1 MKKKFIQILMLL
13 IATVSVGSFVSC
25 KDTSEDLYNELRTQ
39 AFSENASLKEAL
51 DAYGKKLNDQIALYE
66 QLERELKAIKEGDIP
81 NLTARLNE
89 QFDLITDLK
98 TQLEGKAD
106 QSEVDELR
114 RLIEMLTDQ
123 INGNEGILITLQNL
137 LANDAAQ
144 DALISTLQSEIADL
158 KAWKEKLDEWWNR
171 DNYTEIIDWLNRLQ
185 QEMTDAKDKINAA
198 IAKVDEKADAAQA
211 TADEALALAKTAF
224 DNAQKA
230 IDLANKAQGKA
241 DDAWDLAKNALEIAN
256 AAKDVATRALTLAEA
271 NKEDIARLQTI
282 TDDLS
287 KLANENKTN
296 IAVNKANI
304 EKNAE
309 NIQKAMDDIKTLND
323 QITEMNKTLALMSQ
337 DIQKALDDASQ
348 ALANASANKAEIDN
362 LKILIESLKSTLDN
376 LDSNKLDL
384 ADLQDLIDK
393 VNCHS
398 TELATL
404 EVEVGLVLAESIAH
418 FEAAKCYANQ
428 QIELAKTQILSEVMK
443 LLSDYLKKGD
453 IDLSN
458 YVTKDELANY
468 LTKLEA
474 ANYATKT
481 ELTTAL
487 ANYYDKT
494 AIDALLSALESKLN
508 AADAALELAL
518 QKLVSEEIGKLG
530 LADILSRITANETEI
545 SNLKDQY
552 SNLNNLYNSL
562 NSQMGNF
569 VTKDDMLALIDKLI
583 DKLGDSYS
591 GDGNTHDNTYNI
603 SDLFDIIVELTKTDV
618 SAELNLAIASIQAEL
633 GECIKKA
640 ELDAILAGYVKKEDI
655 PDGLAD
661 ALATLAEIK
670 TKVAKIDGLESKI
683 AELEKIA
690 GDLADLA
697 ALSAKVKVLEAIT
710 VKYDDLADYVKKDD
724 LKDWVT
730 KEEFEKWKTDTYAPD
745 KAFLLSG
752 INANKTEISTIKND
766 IKDINSEITGIKND
780 IKTLQGNITTI
791 NNKITDL
798 ETKYNKEIA
807 DLKSDV
813 ETIQNNLSKQVT
825 GIIIQGTSNPMFGS
839 FSLPVNIQSNV
850 LVAYWGQPSTA
861 VEFPTTDDANYV
873 RKDEVLTAGDW
884 AMINDVKVFT
894 KMANT
899 TLMNDDG
906 KGNANAGSIY
916 MTINPNTADLTGLK
930 LSIVNTQDKE
940 SPIKLSP
947 IKKSAK
953 TLQFGYNQPDIT
965 RADNG
970 FYEAD
975 AYVSLT
981 DIKNGENG
989 LVLNPDD
996 LTALYKETK
1005 EQVGKIADNFFTSGT
1020 QTNLGDLA
1028 VKIYSVLSDLNVE
1041 QNGLKCTYTDAES
1054 KEHSVYSQYNLAATF
1069 MNPLN
1074 LAWGKDF
1081 DYKTM
1086 HGYDA
1091 INTLL
1096 NDMANTLKD
1105 HVNVFFQNAVD
1116 INQIQNLINNL
1127 KIDEVNFMHMS
1138 DNYIAKFQVRV
1149 SHMTLDGMDY
1159 VLKIPAAG
1167 GFDIKFDKDLKASGS
1182 PVSIPAAVQYDQDNI
1197 TLKRPAIVIG
1207 GDINTGME
1215 VTLVIPATGGDGV
1228 IGAYATM
1235 KLYDETAKATLS
1247 SGSIVL
1253 TTADGTYTIANYSGS
1268 AITTSG
1274 YTDRVVIEDLV
1285 GNDGALY
1292 LPIITEITGD
1302 LRKLLE
1308 DQEISLNAVVA
1319 ELNTILSRINSYN
1332 GIVNGWIDSYV
1343 DEYLRKY
1350 LDQINSDVVNF
1361 FNSIN
1366 RRFGPF
1372 MVASNKN
1379 KGFKRLSQTPAYPT
1393 ELDKTDLAFH
1403 PTSKTME
1410 LIVPLARKH
1419 VAVTNVFKGSASAQ
1433 GGDATC
1439 KAALKKANTDNL
1451 NKVVD
1456 GVVRKI
1462 DVTGMESGYVYEV
1475 AYSILDFEGNI
1486 STQKYYVTIK

>member
-81 NLTARLNE
+81 NLTARLDE
-89 QFDLITDLK
+89 QFNLITDLK

-114 RLIEMLTDQ
+114 HLIEMLSDQ
-123 INGNEGILITLQNL
+123 INGNEGILINLQNL
-137 LANDAAQ
+137 LENDAAQ
-144 DALISTLQSEIADL
+144 DALIAALQKEIADL
-158 KAWKEKLDEWWNR
+158 KAWKQKLDEWWNH
-171 DNYTEIIDWLNRLQ
+171 DNYTEILDWIKTLQ
-185 QEMTDAKDKINAA
+185 QEMTEAKDKINAA
-198 IAKVDEKADAAQA
+198 IAKADAAQA
-211 TADEALALAKTAF
+211 TADEALALANTAF

-256 AAKDVATRALTLAEA
+256 AAKDVATRALALAET
-271 NKEDIARLQTI
+271 NKDAIARLQTI
-282 TDDLS
+282 TDELS

-309 NIQKAMDDIKTLND
+309 NIQKAMADIKDLSD
-323 QITEMNKTLALMSQ
+323 QIASMNATLALMSQ
-337 DIQKALDDASQ
+337 DIKDAFNKASE
-348 ALANASANKAEIDN
+348 ALGTANANSLEIAALKELIKN
-362 LKILIESLKSTLDN
+362 LQNSLDN

-428 QIELAKTQILSEVMK
+428 QIELAKTQIMSEVMK

-453 IDLSN
+453 VDLSK

-468 LTKLEA
+468 LTKAEA
-474 ANYATKT
+474 ANYATKA
-481 ELTTAL
+481 EL
-487 ANYYDKT
+487 ANYVPKDVL
-494 AIDALLSALESKLN
+494 DALLQGLEAKMN

-518 QKLVSEEIGKLG
+518 QKLIAEEIGKLG
-530 LADILSRITANETEI
+530 LADILSRITATETEI
-545 SNLKDQY
+545 GNLKDQY
-552 SNLNNLYNSL
+552 NNLNTLYNSL

-569 VTKDDMLALIDKLI
+569 VTKEDILTLIDKLI
-583 DKLGDSYS
+583 DKLGDEYS
-591 GDGNTHDNTYNI
+591 HNGNTHDNTYNI
-603 SDLFDIIVELTKTDV
+603 TDLLDIIVDLTKTDV
-618 SAELNLAIASIQAEL
+618 SAEVNLKIASIEAEL
-633 GECIKKA
+633 LDCIKKS

-655 PDGLAD
+655 PDGLAE
-661 ALATLAEIK
+661 AIATLAEIK
-670 TKVAKIDGLESKI
+670 TKVDKIDGLEEKI
-683 AELEKIA
+683 KDLEKIA
-690 GDLADLA
+690 GDLGELA
-697 ALSAKVKVLEAIT
+697 ALSAKVKVLEAT
-710 VKYDDLADYVKKDD
+710 SVKYDDIKDFIKEED
-724 LKDWVT
+724 LEKFLTKYVT
-730 KEEFEKWKTDTYAPD
+730 KAEYDKFVTETYVTDKTE
-745 KAFLLSG
+745 LLNK
-752 INANKTEISTIKND
+752 INANTTQIGEIKGD
-766 IKDINSEITGIKND
+766 ITKINNEITGIKDD
-780 IKTLQGNITTI
+780 ISKLQKDVKAN
-791 NNKITDL
+791 TDKLNEL
-798 ETKYNKEIA
+798 ETKYDKAIA
-807 DLKSDV
+807 DLKTDV
-813 ETIQNNLSKQVT
+813 ATIQNNLSKLVT

-839 FSLPVNIQSNV
+839 FSLPVNIQSNI
-850 LVAYWGQPSTA
+850 LVAYWGKPSSA

-873 RKDEVLTAGDW
+873 RKDEVLTAADW
-884 AMINDVKVFT
+884 AMINDVDQFT
-894 KMANT
+894 MMANK
-899 TLMNDDG
+899 TLLNDDG
-906 KGNANAGSIY
+906 DGNANAGKIY

-930 LSIVNTQDKE
+930 LSIVNTQDEE

-947 IKKSAK
+947 IRPSKKI
-953 TLQFGYNQPDIT
+953 LQFGYNQPDIT

-975 AYVSLT
+975 AYVSLA
-981 DIKNGENG
+981 DIKSGKNG
-989 LVLNPDD
+989 LALSPDD
-996 LTALYKETK
+996 VTALYQEAK
-1005 EQVGKIADNFFTSGT
+1005 EQIGKIAENFGKPDK

-1028 VKIYSVLSDLNVE
+1028 VKVYSVLSDLNVD

-1081 DYKTM
+1081 NYVTM
-1086 HGYDA
+1086 PGYEVVDK
-1091 INTLL
+1091 LL
-1096 NDMANTLKD
+1096 DDMAATLKD
-1105 HVNVFFQNAVD
+1105 HVNVLFSDAID
-1116 INQIQNLINNL
+1116 IDHIKDIINGL
-1127 KIDEVNFMHMS
+1127 KIDEVKLVGMA
-1138 DNYIAKFQVRV
+1138 DNYVAKFEARV
-1149 SHMTLDGMDY
+1149 SHITLDGVDY
-1159 VLKIPAAG
+1159 ELKIPAAG
-1167 GFDIKFDKDLKASGS
+1167 SFDVMFDKNLKASGS
-1182 PVSIPAAVQYDQDNI
+1182 AVTVPDAVKYDADNI
-1197 TLKRPAIVIG
+1197 NLKRPAVVIG

-1215 VTLVIPATGGDGV
+1215 VMIVVPATGATGV
-1228 IGAYATM
+1228 VSAYATL
-1235 KLYDETAKATLS
+1235 KLFDETAKATYD
-1247 SGSIVL
+1247 SGSIKL
-1253 TTADGTYTIANYSGS
+1253 TITEGTYTIANYAGS
-1268 AITTSG
+1268 AISTSG
-1274 YTDRVVIEDLV
+1274 CTDKLVLRDVV

-1302 LRKLLE
+1302 IRDLIDKQITTLDAL
-1308 DQEISLNAVVA
+1308 VV
-1319 ELNTILSRINSYN
+1319 ELNNILDKINSYN
-1332 GIVNGWIDSYV
+1332 GTINGWIDDYV

-1350 LDQINSDVVNF
+1350 LDQINDDVTFF

-1379 KGFKRLSQTPAYPT
+1379 KGFKRLSESKSYPT
-1393 ELDKTDLAFH
+1393 ELVKGDLAFH
-1403 PTSKTME
+1403 PTTKTME

-1433 GGDATC
+1433 GGDASC
-1439 KAALKKANTDNL
+1439 KAALKKANTGNL
-1451 NKVVD
+1451 NKVLD

-1462 DVTGMESGYVYEV
+1462 EVTGMESGYVYEV
-1475 AYSILDFEGNI
+1475 AYSVLDFEGNI
-1486 STQKYYVTIK
+1486 STQRYYVTIK